1 MPTSPS
7 ALTAYESLAGA
18 YDDLTSDHRYEEWL
32 ATLEGLALRHGLA
45 GRDVLDVACGTGKS
59 FLPLLARGY
68 RVVAC
73 DLSPAMAAL
82 AAAKAPEAEVLV
94 ADMRRLPLAGRRF
107 DLVTCLDDALNHLP
121 DEAALRAAF
130 RAAAGVLRPGG
141 IYVFDLNTVRMF
153 EELFGRPWS
162 RRTDQRMFVWEGCA
176 LEGEGPGCRADGL
189 LHVFEEAGDGTWLH
203 QDVVLGEQ
211 HFPQRVVREALA
223 AAGLECFGPY
233 GMQTDGSLYRA
244 ALEWRDTKA
253 IYVARRGATTERE
266 GVS

>member
-121 DEAALRAAF
+121 DEAALFAAV
-130 RAAAGVLRPGG
+130 RAAAGALRPGG
-141 IYVFDLNTVRMF
+141 VYVFDLNT
-153 EELFGRPWS
+153 
-162 RRTDQRMFVWEGCA
+162 RRTFDEVLGATWCKRTGERMFVWEP
-176 LEGEGPGCRADGL
+176 LRPGRGV
-189 LHVFEEAGDGTWLH
+189 LHVFADGGDGRWTHADLT
-203 QDVVLGEQ
+203 LAER
-211 HFPQRVVREALA
+211 HFDEPTVRAALA
-223 AAGLECFGPY
+223 AAGLECLGPY
-233 GMQTDGSLYRA
+233 GMQADGVLRPDADES
-244 ALEWRDTKA
+244 RDTKA
-253 IYVARRGATTERE
+253 IYVARSRAHPERR
-266 GVS
+266 